1 MRITP
6 WLWLLFSPVLH
17 ATGWTEQE
25 VHAQQQQKEAQ
36 AASFF
41 TPDIQ
46 QQHLNAFLNAEQYKE
61 QAKTEGQQAIK
72 KVTPKDNPDAAPPS
86 IIVFAS
92 LGMPETS
99 LKQLLLQAEQL
110 HVPIVIRGIFGNDF
124 NTTIAKVKKLVQPQQ
139 GQSPL
144 GGVSINPIWF
154 KQFDIK
160 HVPAFVVMK
169 PNTCTDKPPCDP
181 NNYDVV
187 YGNVSLFDAL
197 DTVAREG
204 VYHAIARKALP

>member
-1 MRITP
+1 
-6 WLWLLFSPVLH
+6 
-17 ATGWTEQE
+17 
-25 VHAQQQQKEAQ
+25 
-36 AASFF
+36 
-41 TPDIQ
+41 
-46 QQHLNAFLNAEQYKE
+46 
-61 QAKTEGQQAIK
+61 
-72 KVTPKDNPDAAPPS
+72 DAAPPS
-86 IIVFAS
+86 IIVFVS

-154 KQFDIK
+154 KQFGIK
-160 HVPAFVVMK
+160 QVPAFVVMK

-181 NNYDVV
+181 KNYDVI

-204 VYHAIARKALP
+204 TYHAIARKSLP

>member
-1 MRITP
+1 MRISLF
-6 WLWLLFSPVLH
+6 LWLLFSPALY
-17 ATGWTEQE
+17 ATSWTEQE
-25 VHAQQQQKEAQ
+25 VHALQQQKEAQ

-41 TPDIQ
+41 TLDIQ

-61 QAKTEGQQAIK
+61 QATAEGQQAIK

-86 IIVFAS
+86 IIVFVS
-92 LGMPETS
+92 LGMSETS
-99 LKQLLLQAEQL
+99 LKQLLLQAEKL

-124 NTTIAKVKKLVQPQQ
+124 NITIAKVKKLVQPQQ

-154 KQFDIK
+154 KQFGIK
-160 HVPAFVVMK
+160 QVPTFVVMK

-181 NNYDVV
+181 KNYDVV

-197 DTVAREG
+197 NTVAREG
-204 VYHAIARKALP
+204 TYLAIARKALP

>member
-1 MRITP
+1 
-6 WLWLLFSPVLH
+6 
-17 ATGWTEQE
+17 
-25 VHAQQQQKEAQ
+25 
-36 AASFF
+36 
-41 TPDIQ
+41 
-46 QQHLNAFLNAEQYKE
+46 
-61 QAKTEGQQAIK
+61 
-72 KVTPKDNPDAAPPS
+72 
-86 IIVFAS
+86 
-92 LGMPETS
+92 
-99 LKQLLLQAEQL
+99 
-110 HVPIVIRGIFGNDF
+110 VIRGIFGNDF

-181 NNYDVV
+181 DNYDVV

>member
-1 MRITP
+1 MRISP
-6 WLWLLFSPVLH
+6 FLWLLFSPALY
-17 ATGWTEQE
+17 ATSWTEQE
-25 VHAQQQQKEAQ
+25 VHALQQQKEAQ

-41 TPDIQ
+41 TPGIQ

-61 QAKTEGQQAIK
+61 QATAEGQQAIK

-86 IIVFAS
+86 IIVFVS

-99 LKQLLLQAEQL
+99 LKQLLLQAEKL

-124 NTTIAKVKKLVQPQQ
+124 NITIAKVKKLVQPQQ

-154 KQFDIK
+154 KQFGIK
-160 HVPAFVVMK
+160 QVPTFVVMK

-181 NNYDVV
+181 KNYDVV

-204 VYHAIARKALP
+204 TYHAIARKALP